1 MKREGTSAVRVAGD
15 VSVYRRVVHR
25 AKEEEVDHL
34 EGPRRPGSYA
44 EADLK

>member
-1 MKREGTSAVRVAGD
+1 MKREGTSAVRVAGG

-25 AKEEEVDHL
+25 AKEEVEHL